1 MIKRH
6 QSASILIGFMAAAGL
21 VLPSEIQAKT
31 SYTLV
36 NDYRLYTYSEY
47 RAARQHNTTLQIRVI
62 DERKGKHNPASHG
75 KPLLETD
82 EAFWM
87 EPVSEMLERILMRE
101 IGLSFLF
108 RKVERTDTRDGLVL
122 EVALSTFHGQAK
134 RVGALGRMIQADVA
148 FSARLSQRKPRK
160 TLFTKDYHSQATVK
174 LKAIIESKRRAM
186 VEQIGKALEE
196 IVPVLMSDI
205 ERVLEKTRP
214 PKKARRSTKK
224 KAKPIHLE
232 PVGPK

>member
-1 MIKRH
+1 MIKWYRNTR
-6 QSASILIGFMAAAGL
+6 ILIVFMAAAGPF
-21 VLPSEIQAKT
+21 LPSEIQAET

-36 NDYRLYTYSEY
+36 DDYRLYTYSEY
-47 RAARQHNTTLQIRVI
+47 RAARQHNTILQIKVI
-62 DERKGKHNPASHG
+62 DERKGKHEHASQR

-82 EAFWM
+82 ETFWM

-101 IGLSFLF
+101 FALSFLF
-108 RKVERTDTRDGLVL
+108 RKVERADTRDGLIL
-122 EVALSTFHGQAK
+122 ELAFRTFQGQAK
-134 RVGALGRMIQADVA
+134 RVGVLGRMIEADIA
-148 FSARLSQRKPRK
+148 FSAKLSRRNRPKN
-160 TLFTKDYHSQATVK
+160 LFTKDYHSQATVT
-174 LKAIIESKRRAM
+174 LKSILKSGRRTM

-214 PKKARRSTKK
+214 PMKARRSTKK